1 MLDNK
6 NKFKF
11 LLISL
16 ICSVGIVG
24 VGFMRL
30 LVFIYCVLYI
40 INVLNKVLRW
50 FDFLDVCVCLCV
62 CVCE

>member
-30 LVFIYCVLYI
+30 FIYCVLYI
-40 INVLNKVLRW
+40 INVLNKVLCW